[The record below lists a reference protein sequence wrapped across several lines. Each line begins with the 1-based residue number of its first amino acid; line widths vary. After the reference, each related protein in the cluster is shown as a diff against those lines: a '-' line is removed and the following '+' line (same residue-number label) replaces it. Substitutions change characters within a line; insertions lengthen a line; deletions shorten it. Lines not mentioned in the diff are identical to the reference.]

1 MVLAT
6 FLVSGRAE
14 PAAEYHPRHLAVC
27 NTTAARNYVQRLQ
40 WERARQELG
49 VPRPTHGVDV
59 GTFYSHSYGMASVDG
74 AASEAAVAVGAGF
87 PSHIVYYRI
96 AGNEDR
102 HILTLLQNFA
112 GIAGFRYREYTAFLK
127 VPDGGS
133 EVDNAFVPFK
143 LFKSSVGRRYAFTF
157 VRDPLARFV
166 GAYVAAEQSSSSA
179 STSSSTS
186 SARATPFQSTA
197 PVGSVARVV
206 DFIRA
211 VLSADAASAHGL
223 LGNASGTAP
232 HLCAQVG
239 ALAQVGPFVF
249 VPCVMPPRPNLT
261 PRLPPSRT

>member
-6 FLVSGRAE
+6 LLVSGRAE

-40 WERARQELG
+40 WERARQDLG

-102 HILTLLQNFA
+102 HIHTLLQNFA

-166 GAYVAAEQSSSSA
+166 GAYVAAEQAVAHRSGVGRSTGRTQSSS
-179 STSSSTS
+179 
-186 SARATPFQSTA
+186 
-197 PVGSVARVV
+197 
-206 DFIRA
+206 IM
-211 VLSADAASAHGL
+211 
-223 LGNASGTAP
+223 LG
-232 HLCAQVG
+232 
-239 ALAQVGPFVF
+239 
-249 VPCVMPPRPNLT
+249 
-261 PRLPPSRT
+261 